1 MTTHS
6 SSSLVRRAQN
16 QLPSGVAK
24 GAAKATNL
32 WRSRSARDKPWLA
45 EGLLIAAEAAAV
57 AAEVCD
63 HTQQQQLSQT
73 CDGVSGREEA
83 ESLPSTQ

>member
-1 MTTHS
+1 MI
-6 SSSLVRRAQN
+6 
-16 QLPSGVAK
+16 VAK

-45 EGLLIAAEAAAV
+45 EGLLNAAEAAAV
-57 AAEVCD
+57 AAEICD

-73 CDGVSGREEA
+73 CSEPAAIQCRKGRCKSN
-83 ESLPSTQ
+83 ESLAFAICERQTMAR